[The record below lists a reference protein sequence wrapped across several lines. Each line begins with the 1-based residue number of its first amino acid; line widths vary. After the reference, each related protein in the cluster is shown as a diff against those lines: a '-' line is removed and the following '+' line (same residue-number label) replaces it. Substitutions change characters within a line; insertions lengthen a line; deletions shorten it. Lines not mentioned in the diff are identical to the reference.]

1 MIYRGEE
8 LKDKQIVCVKS
19 GTIIGNVSDLE
30 FDSESGKITALII
43 YGKAQFFGLFGKEND
58 IIIPWEKIEVIGK
71 ETVLVDVDNLKI

>member
-30 FDSESGKITALII
+30 FDSENGKITALII